1 MQSKNLKSKLKVSND
16 TPSSLNIDGEKYKQV
31 LLNLVQNAVKFTQS
45 GGISII
51 VGFTSEKCQGGK
63 KCGFLGTT
71 VRDSGQGID
80 EKTKQTLF

>member
-51 VGFTSEKCQGGK
+51 VGFTSE
-63 KCGFLGTT
+63 
-71 VRDSGQGID
+71 
-80 EKTKQTLF
+80 